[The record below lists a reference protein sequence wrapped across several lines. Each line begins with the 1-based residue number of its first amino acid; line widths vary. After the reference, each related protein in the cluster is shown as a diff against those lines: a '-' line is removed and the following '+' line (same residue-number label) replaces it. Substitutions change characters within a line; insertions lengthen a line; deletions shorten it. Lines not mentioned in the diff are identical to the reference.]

1 MILFCDFNP
10 KIVRSYTI
18 SDEENII
25 ENTNIYPGGLGID
38 MATFVK
44 KIGADSN
51 ILFLKGTDI
60 GDEILEKLNGM
71 NISATTVNL
80 KDDNVE
86 EIIIK
91 KSENSE
97 SYQTKSPRITMEDK
111 NDLLAQFENLAL
123 NKNIVVVPKLNH
135 SSLDSSIYEKMVK
148 FCYNNN
154 IKIAINPSNIKEVE
168 NIKPYILMLDKKDLE
183 RDITLEYTGEV
194 LKMNEKLLKNGA
206 GIVIVNSRRNTII
219 STKENNYRAYLN
231 KKKLEKEVTI
241 EKFNTS
247 FALSGLSVG
256 IDRDYD
262 FTTSI
267 KLAIACG
274 VCDNF
279 LEDIELGMGSI
290 KKLMN
295 IVEVEEM

>member
-10 KIVRSYTI
+10 KIVREYTI
-18 SDEENII
+18 SDENNTI
-25 ENTNIYPGGLGID
+25 EKTDIYPSGLGIE

-44 KIGADSN
+44 QIGSDSK
-51 ILFLKGTDI
+51 LLLLKGTDI
-60 GDEILEKLNGM
+60 GDEILEKLRSI
-71 NISATTVNL
+71 NIPATIVNL

-91 KSENSE
+91 NSENSKD
-97 SYQTKSPRITMEDK
+97 YHTKSPRITMEDK
-111 NDLLAQFENLAL
+111 NELLAQFEEMATDQN
-123 NKNIVVVPKLNH
+123 VVVLPKLNH
-135 SSLDSSIYEKMVK
+135 NSLDSTLYERMVK
-148 FCYNNN
+148 FCYNKN

-194 LKMNEKLLKNGA
+194 LKMNEKLLKKGA
-206 GIVIVNSRRNTII
+206 GIIIVNSRRNTII
-219 STKENNYRAYLN
+219 STKEKNYRAYLN
-231 KKKLEKEVTI
+231 KKKLEKEVNI
-241 EKFNTS
+241 EKFNTI

-279 LEDIELGMGSI
+279 IEGMELGMGSI

>member
-10 KIVRSYTI
+10 KIVREYTI
-18 SDEENII
+18 SDENNTI
-25 ENTNIYPGGLGID
+25 EKTDIYPSGLGIE

-44 KIGADSN
+44 QIGSDSK
-51 ILFLKGTDI
+51 LLLLKGTDI
-60 GDEILEKLNGM
+60 GDEILEKLRSI
-71 NISATTVNL
+71 NIPATTVNL

-91 KSENSE
+91 NSENSKD
-97 SYQTKSPRITMEDK
+97 YHTKSPRITMEDK
-111 NDLLAQFENLAL
+111 NELLAQFEEMATDQN
-123 NKNIVVVPKLNH
+123 VVVLPKLNH
-135 SSLDSSIYEKMVK
+135 KSLDSTLYERMVK
-148 FCYNNN
+148 FCYNKN

-194 LKMNEKLLKNGA
+194 LKMNEKLLKKGA
-206 GIVIVNSRRNTII
+206 GIIIVNSRRNTII
-219 STKENNYRAYLN
+219 STKEKNYRAYLN
-231 KKKLEKEVTI
+231 KKKLEKEVNI
-241 EKFNTS
+241 EKFNTI

-279 LEDIELGMGSI
+279 IEDMELGMGSI

>member
-10 KIVRSYTI
+10 KIVREYTI
-18 SDEENII
+18 SDENNTI
-25 ENTNIYPGGLGID
+25 EKTDIYPSGLGIE

-44 KIGADSN
+44 QIGSDSK
-51 ILFLKGTDI
+51 LLLLKGTDI
-60 GDEILEKLNGM
+60 GDEILEKLRSI
-71 NISATTVNL
+71 NIPATIVNL

-91 KSENSE
+91 NSENSKD
-97 SYQTKSPRITMEDK
+97 YHTKSPRITMEDK
-111 NDLLAQFENLAL
+111 NELLAQFEEMATDQN
-123 NKNIVVVPKLNH
+123 VVVLPKLNH
-135 SSLDSSIYEKMVK
+135 NSLDSTLYERMVK
-148 FCYNNN
+148 FCYNKN

-194 LKMNEKLLKNGA
+194 LKMNEKLLKKGA
-206 GIVIVNSRRNTII
+206 GIIIVNSRRNTII
-219 STKENNYRAYLN
+219 STKEKNYRAYLN
-231 KKKLEKEVTI
+231 KKKLEKEVNI
-241 EKFNTS
+241 EKFNTI

-279 LEDIELGMGSI
+279 IEDMELGMGSI

>member
-10 KIVRSYTI
+10 KIVREYTI
-18 SDEENII
+18 SDENNTI
-25 ENTNIYPGGLGID
+25 EKTDIYPSGLGIE

-44 KIGADSN
+44 QIGSDSK
-51 ILFLKGTDI
+51 LLLLKGTDI
-60 GDEILEKLNGM
+60 GDEILEKLRSI
-71 NISATTVNL
+71 NIPATTVNL

-91 KSENSE
+91 NSENSKD
-97 SYQTKSPRITMEDK
+97 YHTKSPRITMEDK
-111 NDLLAQFENLAL
+111 NELLAQFEEMATDQN
-123 NKNIVVVPKLNH
+123 VVVLPKLNH
-135 SSLDSSIYEKMVK
+135 NSLDSTLYERMVK
-148 FCYNNN
+148 FCYNKN

-194 LKMNEKLLKNGA
+194 LKMNEKLLKKGA
-206 GIVIVNSRRNTII
+206 GIIIVNSRRNTII
-219 STKENNYRAYLN
+219 STKEKNYRAYLN
-231 KKKLEKEVTI
+231 KKKLEKEVNI
-241 EKFNTS
+241 EKFNTI

-279 LEDIELGMGSI
+279 IEDMELGMGSI